1 MDSPI
6 TDEMQATLLRLAR
19 EALRLTAEGREL
31 PTIDLN
37 NLPAPL
43 REPGA
48 SFITLTKDE
57 ALRGCIGTLEAKLP
71 LAEDVRQHTLAAA
84 LYDYRFP
91 KVQPDEVDEIKIEV
105 SILTEP
111 KQLEYKDP
119 EDLLQLLRPEIDGVI
134 LTDGVRRAT
143 FLPQVWKRIP
153 SPTLFLSMLCEK
165 ASLAPDAWRK
175 ENLQVFVYQVMEIHE
190 K

>member
-1 MDSPI
+1 MDILI
-6 TDEMQATLLRLAR
+6 TDEMQDTLLRLAR
-19 EALRLTAEGREL
+19 EALQLAAEGHEL
-31 PTIDLN
+31 PPIDLSA
-37 NLPAPL
+37 LPTSL

-48 SFITLTKDE
+48 SFVTLTKDN
-57 ALRGCIGTLEAKLP
+57 ALRGCIGALEAKLP
-71 LAEDVRQHTLAAA
+71 LAEDVRQHALAAA

-91 KVQPDEVDEIKIEV
+91 KVQPDEVDQIKIEV

-111 KQLEYKDP
+111 KPLDYKDS
-119 EDLLQLLRPEIDGVI
+119 EELLSLLRPEMDGVI
-134 LTDGVRRAT
+134 LTDGIRRAT